1 VAAALRKV
9 LTFGSMLLP
18 YGVYELRRRLSNR
31 HKFSADVAR
40 SLAGNR
46 QLAGRHAGQR
56 CFILGNG
63 PSAKGLDLSRLQG
76 ENVVTVSNGYLHS
89 DFDKF
94 QSRYHC
100 VPQITYGLMTSEDVI
115 RWFDEMHSHLGAA
128 ELFLSSTEAELVRK
142 HNLFSGRTVRYLVLG
157 ESFDERTSEEVVDIS
172 EPVPGVESVPVMAL
186 MIAMYLGFKEIVL
199 LGVDHDHFLSSSYQY
214 AFDLKVQKGM
224 DSTANADGTLRT
236 NRHDDFQTLARLWRQ
251 YRAIANIA
259 KANGIRIVNSTP
271 GGALDEFDRRPFEAW
286 FEE

>member
-1 VAAALRKV
+1 MAAALRKI

-18 YGVYELRRRLSNR
+18 YGVHELKRRLKNR
-31 HKFSADVAR
+31 HKFSPDVAS
-40 SLAGNR
+40 SLAENR
-46 QLAGRHAGQR
+46 QLAGLHAGQR

-63 PSAKGLDLSRLQG
+63 PSVKGLDLSRLQG
-76 ENVVTVSNGYLHS
+76 ENVITVSNGYLHS

-100 VPQITYGLMTSEDVI
+100 VPQITYGLMTSEDVV

-157 ESFDERTSEEVVDIS
+157 ESFDERPSVEIVDIS
-172 EPVPGVESVPVMAL
+172 QPVPRVDSVPVMAL
-186 MIAMYLGFKEIVL
+186 MIAMYLGFKEIIL
-199 LGVDHDHFLSSSYQY
+199 LGVDHDRFLSSPYQY
-214 AFDLKVQKGM
+214 AFDLKVQKGK
-224 DSTANADGTLRT
+224 DITVNADGTPRR
-236 NRHDDFQTLARLWRQ
+236 NRHDDFQQAARLWRQ
-251 YRAIANIA
+251 YRAISNIA
-259 KANGIRIVNSTP
+259 RANDIRVVNSTP
-271 GGALDEFDRRPFEAW
+271 GGALDEFERRPFQAW

>member
-1 VAAALRKV
+1 MAAALRKV

-18 YGVYELRRRLSNR
+18 YGVHELRRRLRVR
-31 HKFSADVAR
+31 HKFSADVAK
-40 SLAGNR
+40 SLAENR
-46 QLAGRHAGQR
+46 QLAGLHAGQR

-63 PSAKGLDLSRLQG
+63 PSVKGLDLSRLQG

-100 VPQITYGLMTSEDVI
+100 VPQITYGLMVSEDVI
-115 RWFDEMHSHLGAA
+115 RWFDEMHSYLGTA
-128 ELFLSSTEAELVRK
+128 ELFLSSTEAELVRR
-142 HNLFSGRTVRYLVLG
+142 HNLFAGRTVRYLVLG
-157 ESFDERTSEEVVDIS
+157 DSFDDRRSEAVVDIS
-172 EPVPGVESVPVMAL
+172 QSVPRVESVPVMAL
-186 MIAMYLGFKEIVL
+186 MIAMYLGFKEIIL

-214 AFDLKVQKGM
+214 AFDLKIQKGM
-224 DSTANADGTLRT
+224 DVTANADGTLRT

-271 GGALDEFDRRPFEAW
+271 GGALDEFDRRPFQAW

>member
-1 VAAALRKV
+1 MAAALRKV

-18 YGVYELRRRLSNR
+18 YGVHELRRRLRVR
-31 HKFSADVAR
+31 HKFSADVAK
-40 SLAGNR
+40 SLAENR
-46 QLAGRHAGQR
+46 QLAGLHAGQR

-63 PSAKGLDLSRLQG
+63 PSVKGLDLSRLQG

-100 VPQITYGLMTSEDVI
+100 VPQITYGLMVSEDVI
-115 RWFDEMHSHLGAA
+115 RWFDEMHSYLGTA
-128 ELFLSSTEAELVRK
+128 ELFLSSTEAELVRR
-142 HNLFSGRTVRYLVLG
+142 HNLFAGRTVRYLVLG
-157 ESFDERTSEEVVDIS
+157 DSFDDRRSEAVVDIS
-172 EPVPGVESVPVMAL
+172 QSVPRVESVPVMAL
-186 MIAMYLGFKEIVL
+186 MIAMYLGFKEIIL

-224 DSTANADGTLRT
+224 DVTANADGTLRT
-236 NRHDDFQTLARLWRQ
+236 NRHDDFQTLARLWQQ

-271 GGALDEFDRRPFEAW
+271 GGALDEFDRRPFQAW

>member
-1 VAAALRKV
+1 MAAALRKV

-18 YGVYELRRRLSNR
+18 YGVHELRRRLRVR
-31 HKFSADVAR
+31 HKFSADVAKA
-40 SLAGNR
+40 LAENR
-46 QLAGRHAGQR
+46 QLAGLHAGQR

-63 PSAKGLDLSRLQG
+63 PSVKDLDLSRLQG
-76 ENVVTVSNGYLHS
+76 ENVVTVSSGYLHS

-94 QSRYHC
+94 KSRYHC
-100 VPQITYGLMTSEDVI
+100 VPQITYGLMVSEDVI
-115 RWFDEMHSHLGAA
+115 RWFDEMHSHLGTA

-142 HNLFSGRTVRYLVLG
+142 HNLFAGRTVRYLVLG
-157 ESFDERTSEEVVDIS
+157 DSFDDRRSEAVVDIS
-172 EPVPGVESVPVMAL
+172 QPVPRVESVPVMAL
-186 MIAMYLGFKEIVL
+186 MIAMYLGFKEIIL
-199 LGVDHDHFLSSSYQY
+199 LGVDHDHFLSSNYQY

-259 KANGIRIVNSTP
+259 KANDVRIVNSTP
-271 GGALDEFDRRPFEAW
+271 GGALDEFDRRPFQAW